1 MTKMK
6 NSFCIFK
13 FTHLMYSFLFRE
25 VLIIKFEIRLRYEA
39 NKMSSSWIPDC
50 IFFFVVVVLN
60 RLALL
65 CMKCTDRMLE
75 KIMISLF
82 PSGVHRAFFFSYCTH
97 FLLNVSM
104 FMVFENTS
112 FFLYCCNILR
122 WFISMNI
129 SWMRVD
135 VGMRMGDIYIN
146 WEIVVDATNV
156 RWW

>member
-13 FTHLMYSFLFRE
+13 FTHLMYSFYFVKNWLLNLE
-25 VLIIKFEIRLRYEA
+25 SVCVMKPIKCLLLRFLTV
-39 NKMSSSWIPDC
+39 
-50 IFFFVVVVLN
+50 FFFVVVVLN

-112 FFLYCCNILR
+112 LFLYCCNILR